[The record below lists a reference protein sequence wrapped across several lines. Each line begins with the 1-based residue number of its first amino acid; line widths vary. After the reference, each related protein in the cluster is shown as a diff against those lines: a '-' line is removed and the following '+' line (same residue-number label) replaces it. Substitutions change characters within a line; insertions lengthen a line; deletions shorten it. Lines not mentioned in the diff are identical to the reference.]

1 MLELYDS
8 SPWSQE
14 VQENRLKYA
23 RALSNANIECLIWG
37 EDALAFAH
45 FVPTCFDALQLLVAD
60 QDLHAASTQI
70 KKSLECRL
78 FSGFNP
84 HHVEKIVFNPSQPK
98 AFPHSVCLETTIAAC
113 NRTPDDPDF
122 IFIHPQSQFYFNI
135 QDKSRSL
142 SLAPFPDNIR
152 FPTLTAFLDS
162 MIATY
167 LDPPSGRNH
176 SRVQDP
182 LKVWISYL
190 LTYTLP
196 LRKRPSVLPNGDL
209 QPEHEEVLRSLKPE
223 NRPFFDSFVRSN
235 IIPVREHQIRRKE
248 ILEKLGVAI
257 YHYEIQ
263 SAPAVTTINNL
274 SQHVYLGTGHHFTQ
288 DLFLNIFEKRDEAM
302 QKEYEA
308 EEMSQAWNRMNGKA
322 RRFLLDG

>member
-1 MLELYDS
+1 MLELYKS

-23 RALSNANIECLIWG
+23 RTLSNANIECLMWG

-45 FVPTCFDALQLLVAD
+45 LVPTCLDTLQLLVAD

-70 KKSLECRL
+70 TKSFDCRL

-84 HHVEKIVFNPSQPK
+84 LHVELIVLDPSQPK

-113 NRTPDDPDF
+113 KRTPDDPDF

-167 LDPPSGRNH
+167 LDPPSGRIH
-176 SRVQDP
+176 SRVQSP

-190 LTYTLP
+190 LTYTL
-196 LRKRPSVLPNGDL
+196 RNRPSVLPNGDL
-209 QPEHEEVLRSLKPE
+209 EPEHEEVLRSLRPE
-223 NRPFFDSFVRSN
+223 NQPFFESYVRSN
-235 IIPVREHQIRRKE
+235 IFTVREQQIRRKE
-248 ILEKLGVAI
+248 TLEKLGCVFS
-257 YHYEIQ
+257 HYFCHLLGLDY
-263 SAPAVTTINNL
+263 VMTIN
-274 SQHVYLGTGHHFTQ
+274 
-288 DLFLNIFEKRDEAM
+288 
-302 QKEYEA
+302 
-308 EEMSQAWNRMNGKA
+308 
-322 RRFLLDG
+322 

>member
-1 MLELYDS
+1 MLELYES

-45 FVPTCFDALQLLVAD
+45 FVPTCLDTLQLLVAD
-60 QDLHAASTQI
+60 QDLYAASTQI
-70 KKSLECRL
+70 TKHFDCRL
-78 FSGFNP
+78 FSGFNS
-84 HHVEKIVFNPSQPK
+84 HHAELIVLDPSQPK
-98 AFPHSVCLETTIAAC
+98 AFPHSVCLETTIVAC

-122 IFIHPQSQFYFNI
+122 IFIHPQSQFHFNI

-167 LDPPSGRNH
+167 LDPPSGRIH
-176 SRVQDP
+176 SKVQNP

-190 LTYTLP
+190 LTYTL
-196 LRKRPSVLPNGDL
+196 RNRPSVLPNGDL
-209 QPEHEEVLRSLKPE
+209 EPEHEEVLRSLRPE
-223 NRPFFDSFVRSN
+223 NRPFFESYVRSN
-235 IIPVREHQIRRKE
+235 IIAVREQRIRRKE
-248 ILEKLGVAI
+248 ILEKLGCVFSHHFCHLLGLD
-257 YHYEIQ
+257 YLM
-263 SAPAVTTINNL
+263 TIN
-274 SQHVYLGTGHHFTQ
+274 
-288 DLFLNIFEKRDEAM
+288 
-302 QKEYEA
+302 
-308 EEMSQAWNRMNGKA
+308 
-322 RRFLLDG
+322 